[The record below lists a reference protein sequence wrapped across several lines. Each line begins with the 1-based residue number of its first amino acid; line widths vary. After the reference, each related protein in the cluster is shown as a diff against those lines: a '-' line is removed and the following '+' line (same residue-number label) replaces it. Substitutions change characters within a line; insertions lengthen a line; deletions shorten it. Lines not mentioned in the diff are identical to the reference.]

1 MPTTQ
6 HHSDTRAFPS
16 QDNEVGYSEV
26 QIYWMVV
33 RDADGDAPYIEMKGW
48 QYDKESNTVQPLG
61 DPDGWT
67 LNIYMPKGK

>member
-1 MPTTQ
+1 MEEDGKP
-6 HHSDTRAFPS
+6 
-16 QDNEVGYSEV
+16 EV

>member
-1 MPTTQ
+1 M
-6 HHSDTRAFPS
+6 
-16 QDNEVGYSEV
+16 

-61 DPDGWT
+61 DPDGWR
-67 LNIYMPKGK
+67 LKICGDGDCLPEGM